1 MWEYV
6 RSTWTFKNNKI
17 LCPILCARGSGDTTE
32 MNKKHNDDILWTAKK
47 VAWMYVH
54 RNGCY
59 DAVALRCTLFCMFDD
74 DHHDGFFLL
83 RRDYNGFCNFFFR
96 SFWFRVSIWVPL
108 LPCLAMHIIIALDA
122 STNIIPETRHGNTIS
137 IWLLH
142 RWSGSI
148 FVCEYGDKHSVSFMW
163 FFFRDA

>member
-1 MWEYV
+1 M
-6 RSTWTFKNNKI
+6 FI
-17 LCPILCARGSGDTTE
+17 E
-32 MNKKHNDDILWTAKK
+32 MDVMMPLHS
-47 VAWMYVH
+47 
-54 RNGCY
+54 
-59 DAVALRCTLFCMFDD
+59 DALSSVCLTMIIMMVFSFYAAIIMAFAI
-74 DHHDGFFLL
+74 
-83 RRDYNGFCNFFFR
+83 FFR

-163 FFFRDA
+163 FFFAMHNHYIALLQIHDARVYKMKQKI